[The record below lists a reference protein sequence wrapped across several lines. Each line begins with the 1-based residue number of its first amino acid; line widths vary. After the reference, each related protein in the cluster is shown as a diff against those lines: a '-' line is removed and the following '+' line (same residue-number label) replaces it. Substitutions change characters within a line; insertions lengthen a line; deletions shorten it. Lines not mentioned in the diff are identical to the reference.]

1 MIKKT
6 EEKISKY
13 GADSIKVLKG
23 LEAVRKRPGMYIG
36 DTDDGT
42 GLHHMVYEVVDNS
55 IDEALAGYCK
65 NIKIEINKDGTLSVF
80 DDGRGI
86 PVDIHKGEKKS
97 AAEVIMTQLHAGGK
111 FDHGSYKISGGLHGV
126 GVSVVNALSQKLKL
140 TIYRDK
146 KEHYIEFKDGKALS
160 PLKVIGRAGA
170 GVDNIDVPTAKKNN
184 MIVMNTPGGNSNA
197 TAEHAF
203 ALIMSVLRKIPF
215 ANQTTHKAQWEKKNI
230 KGTEL
235 SKKTLGIVG
244 FGNVGVRL
252 SYLVKGFNMEIL
264 VSSKSLESR
273 KKDYPHVKNVS
284 FDELISKSDIISF
297 HCKAAADGK
306 PMITKEHYKKI
317 KPTAYIINAAR
328 GNIVDEKDLN
338 EALNENL
345 IAGAAVDVFS
355 KEPAKENILFNNPK
369 VILTPHIAA
378 STTEASIVVAEMAAN
393 QISDFLLKGTK
404 INTV

>member
-1 MIKKT
+1 MP
-6 EEKISKY
+6 
-13 GADSIKVLKG
+13 KVLISDSMSNIAQKIF
-23 LEAVRKRPGMYIG
+23 EKNNIQFDVK
-36 DTDDGT
+36 T
-42 GLHHMVYEVVDNS
+42 GLSEEEIIKIIPEYDGMVVRSATKVT
-55 IDEALAGYCK
+55 K
-65 NIKIEINKDGTLSVF
+65 NII
-80 DDGRGI
+80 
-86 PVDIHKGEKKS
+86 S
-97 AAEVIMTQLHAGGK
+97 AA
-111 FDHGSYKISGGLHGV
+111 
-126 GVSVVNALSQKLKL
+126 
-140 TIYRDK
+140 K
-146 KEHYIEFKDGKALS
+146 K
-160 PLKVIGRAGA
+160 LKVIGRAGA
-170 GVDNIDVPTAKKNN
+170 GVDNIDVTTAKKNN

-215 ANQTTHKAQWEKKNI
+215 ANQTTHKSQWEKKNI

-297 HCKAAADGK
+297 HCKTAADGK

>member
-1 MIKKT
+1 MP
-6 EEKISKY
+6 
-13 GADSIKVLKG
+13 KVLISDSMSNIAQKIF
-23 LEAVRKRPGMYIG
+23 EKNNIQFDVK
-36 DTDDGT
+36 T
-42 GLHHMVYEVVDNS
+42 GLSEEEIIKIIPEYDGMVVRSATKVT
-55 IDEALAGYCK
+55 K
-65 NIKIEINKDGTLSVF
+65 NII
-80 DDGRGI
+80 
-86 PVDIHKGEKKS
+86 S
-97 AAEVIMTQLHAGGK
+97 AA
-111 FDHGSYKISGGLHGV
+111 
-126 GVSVVNALSQKLKL
+126 
-140 TIYRDK
+140 K
-146 KEHYIEFKDGKALS
+146 K
-160 PLKVIGRAGA
+160 LKVIGRAGA

-184 MIVMNTPGGNSNA
+184 IIVMNTPGGNSNA

-215 ANQTTHKAQWEKKNI
+215 ANQTTHKAQGEKKNI

-297 HCKAAADGK
+297 HCKTAADGK

-338 EALNENL
+338 EALNDNL

-393 QISDFLLKGTK
+393 QISDFLLKGIK

>member
-1 MIKKT
+1 MFKVLISDAMSNIAQKIFEKQ
-6 EEKISKY
+6 KISVDVKT
-13 GADSIKVLKG
+13 SLSEEEIIKIIPEYDG
-23 LEAVRKRPGMYIG
+23 MIVRSATKV
-36 DTDDGT
+36 T
-42 GLHHMVYEVVDNS
+42 
-55 IDEALAGYCK
+55 K
-65 NIKIEINKDGTLSVF
+65 NII
-80 DDGRGI
+80 
-86 PVDIHKGEKKS
+86 S
-97 AAEVIMTQLHAGGK
+97 AAK
-111 FDHGSYKISGGLHGV
+111 KI
-126 GVSVVNALSQKLKL
+126 
-140 TIYRDK
+140 
-146 KEHYIEFKDGKALS
+146 
-160 PLKVIGRAGA
+160 KVIGRAGA
-170 GVDNIDVPTAKKNN
+170 GVDNIDVHTAKKNN

-297 HCKAAADGK
+297 HCKATADGK